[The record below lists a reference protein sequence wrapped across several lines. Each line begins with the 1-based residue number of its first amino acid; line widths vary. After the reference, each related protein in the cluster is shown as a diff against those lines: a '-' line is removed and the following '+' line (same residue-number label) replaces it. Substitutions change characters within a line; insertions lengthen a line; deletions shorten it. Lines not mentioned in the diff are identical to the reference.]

1 MPWTSRDANRHNK
14 KAKSGKA
21 SRQWAAVAN
30 SVLAK
35 NGNDTRAVR
44 EANAVIPRR
53 SHGLD
58 SVRKFAEGGKVTRDP
73 DSQTEKLR
81 EFAKTVESS
90 HRSEDGSGANL
101 VSRVIESPG
110 QRGGMV
116 GARAGYAPS
125 DGLGGGVTVGVENVN
140 GSKGVIKGAD
150 VQYKKGNQQFGVG
163 AHDGPRGTRWALRYQ
178 RSF

>member
-1 MPWTSRDANRHNK
+1 MPWTAQDAKRHNK

-35 NGNDTRAVR
+35 TGNDVKAIR
-44 EANAVIPRR
+44 EANAVIARR

-81 EFAKTVESS
+81 EFAKVMESS
-90 HRSEDGSGANL
+90 HRSEEGSGVNL
-101 VSRVIESPG
+101 VSRVIDSPG

-116 GARAGYAPS
+116 GARAGYALAG
-125 DGLGGGVTVGVENVN
+125 GLGGGVTIGTENVN
-140 GSKGVIKGAD
+140 GNPGVIKGAD
-150 VQYKKGNQQFGVG
+150 LQYKKDNQQFGVG

-178 RSF
+178 RTF